1 MGKGEYGWVYP
12 LITNRYGQAVK
23 KPFFGQLIDAVDKGS
38 KFSDIYY
45 DVATSKSHGRFV
57 WSPLM
62 VRPEGRGTHVDSFSV
77 GGIALV
83 MELMI
88 PQFEEILVN
97 TSPTCTQPAHRIVM
111 DLVVDF
117 RNRYN
122 VVWNRV
128 CAYNK
133 VVSPT
138 ALGGNRCLDRSRS
151 INPSLRRRRSQRLVG
166 LHDNER
172 HPAPMFTGPRWS

>member
-1 MGKGEYGWVYP
+1 MNFDGFELPEQDPCFICEVVRNGKPDDFVEETDGTIARVNSRQFLKGQC
-12 LITNRYGQAVK
+12 LIAPKRHAPTV
-23 KPFFGQLIDAVDKGS
+23 FDLTES
-38 KFSDIYY
+38 
-45 DVATSKSHGRFV
+45 
-57 WSPLM
+57 
-62 VRPEGRGTHVDSFSV
+62 E
-77 GGIALV
+77 
-83 MELMI
+83 MI
-88 PQFEEILVN
+88 QV
-97 TSPTCTQPAHRIVM
+97 
-111 DLVVDF
+111 LVVDF

-122 VVWNRV
+122 VVWNRM

>member
-1 MGKGEYGWVYP
+1 MDLHKYEKRLVEEWELVFDAMCDELGEAAIETAKEGAARNLLAWAEQTLFPIRPNVTEPFVSRGSLHMLSDDLRVGWH
-12 LITNRYGQAVK
+12 
-23 KPFFGQLIDAVDKGS
+23 IDFQYHLA
-38 KFSDIYY
+38 
-45 DVATSKSHGRFV
+45 R
-57 WSPLM
+57 L
-62 VRPEGRGTHVDSFSV
+62 
-77 GGIALV
+77 
-83 MELMI
+83 
-88 PQFEEILVN
+88 
-97 TSPTCTQPAHRIVM
+97 
-111 DLVVDF
+111 LVVDF